1 MAAFPTLT
9 NMLVGAAKARF
20 PPILWKNNVLLA
32 QKVTLQIEHERLSYQ
47 ALHVCCGAGKIF
59 ASLRRF

>member
-1 MAAFPTLT
+1 MR
-9 NMLVGAAKARF
+9 GAAKVCDLQ
-20 PPILWKNNVLLA
+20 ILWKNNMLLA
-32 QKVTLQIEHERLSYQ
+32 QKVTLQIERERLSYQ